1 MFAIIC
7 LIAICKIMH
16 VYTKITKMWMNTLCI
31 NIIDKNTS
39 VYIGL
44 REDEPGSTSA
54 HRGHHSDFF
63 SVGYVELCP
72 PGIIAVFSRS
82 GCSTMFNPFTPFY
95 KARFNM
101 L

>member
-16 VYTKITKMWMNTLCI
+16 VYTKMWMNTLCI
-31 NIIDKNTS
+31 DIIDKNTS
-39 VYIGL
+39 VYISL
-44 REDEPGSTSA
+44 REDEPSSTSA
-54 HRGHHSDFF
+54 HCGHHSDFF

-95 KARFNM
+95 KASCNM